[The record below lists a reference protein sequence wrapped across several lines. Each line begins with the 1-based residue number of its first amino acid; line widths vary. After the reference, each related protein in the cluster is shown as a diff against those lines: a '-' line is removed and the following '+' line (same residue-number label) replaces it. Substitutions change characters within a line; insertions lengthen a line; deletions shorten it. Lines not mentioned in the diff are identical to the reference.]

1 MAKSDDNAWQ
11 EACLVKG
18 GTKLVISTAVGF
30 ILAAVMPTRKR
41 VCAAVP
47 WFAKKNVWA
56 LSGLGVGLGLA
67 AATCAQEQVTQSN
80 TKSACAGKKTQK
92 ASEHSLWRTK
102 VGLKT
107 ESKTSDEK

>member
-18 GTKLVISTAVGF
+18 GTKLA
-30 ILAAVMPTRKR
+30 RKR